1 MDRPSSVDSALLAR
15 LAGGPVA
22 ASEPARWGT
31 LSRTTFVT
39 LHDGRHVVVQLPR
52 SSVAAAVRLRIAR
65 LLDDRLRAAGI
76 PVPRLLAGD
85 HRLGAPPHVVTER
98 IDGETGNVLLD
109 DPTDAIALATEMGR
123 HARAISEV
131 AVGDVRLPRTWA
143 DPVALGTAAT
153 RWLARVR
160 GELDDDHVAA
170 VMGHLAGAPA
180 AFAGR
185 PVVLAHGDWVP
196 VNVIVRGRTVV
207 GVVDWEQVRLADPLF
222 DLAWWAW
229 IVRVHH
235 PERYAAA
242 VPALFETA
250 GVALDDA
257 TVERCRLLVVAR
269 LLEVTGGSP
278 ACDAR
283 ASAARTAWLDQLREL
298 LRAGD

>member
-1 MDRPSSVDSALLAR
+1 MRHPSSIDPALLAR

-22 ASEPARWGT
+22 AAEPARWGT
-31 LSRTTFVT
+31 SSRTTFVT
-39 LHDGRHVVVQLPR
+39 LRSGRHVVVQLPR

-65 LLDDRLRAAGI
+65 LLDGRLRAAGI
-76 PVPRLLAGD
+76 PAPRLLAGD

-98 IDGETGNVLLD
+98 IEGETGNVLLD

-123 HARAISEV
+123 LARAIS
-131 AVGDVRLPRTWA
+131 AVEIADVRLPSTWS
-143 DPVALGTAAT
+143 DPARLAAAAA
-153 RWLARVR
+153 RWLARIR
-160 GELDDDHVAA
+160 GELGDADAATVAGLLRR
-170 VMGHLAGAPA
+170 VPA

-196 VNVIVRGRTVV
+196 VNVIVRGRAVV
-207 GVVDWEQVRLADPLF
+207 GVVDWEQARLADRLF

-229 IVRVHH
+229 IVRFHH
-235 PERYAAA
+235 PDRYAAS

-250 GVALDDA
+250 GVALDGA

-269 LLEVTGGSP
+269 LLEAAGGGP
-278 ACDAR
+278 ARDAR

-298 LRAGD
+298 LRAGG